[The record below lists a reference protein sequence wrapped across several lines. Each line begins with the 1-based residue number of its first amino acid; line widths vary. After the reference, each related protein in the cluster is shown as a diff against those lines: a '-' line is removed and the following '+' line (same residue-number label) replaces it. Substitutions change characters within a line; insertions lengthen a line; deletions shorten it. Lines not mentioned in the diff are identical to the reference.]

1 MPYQTMG
8 ISLWACYL
16 YLSYTSI
23 TALTENVCCLSFYLD
38 PERISNIV
46 YRKGYG
52 RSGRT
57 IFAAWTGKEIR
68 IAAGCFF
75 DTLDAF
81 KRAVDGK
88 YTGKA
93 ADAYKQAARE
103 CVAELSEKPG
113 KHHDR

>member
-1 MPYQTMG
+1 MG
-8 ISLWACYL
+8 ISLWGAASTWATPASPRCRSL
-16 YLSYTSI
+16 
-23 TALTENVCCLSFYLD
+23 YLD
-38 PERISNIV
+38 PELISNIA
-46 YRKGYG
+46 YRKGCG

-57 IFAAWTGKEIR
+57 VFAAWTGKEIR

-81 KRAVDGK
+81 ERAVDVK

-93 ADAYKQAARE
+93 ADDYKQAARE
-103 CVAELSEKPG
+103 CVDDLTEKPG

>member
-1 MPYQTMG
+1 MTLG
-8 ISLWACYL
+8 GDL
-16 YLSYTSI
+16 YLNHTRI
-23 TALTENVCCLSFYLD
+23 TALPENICCRSLYLD
-38 PERISNIV
+38 PERISNIA
-46 YRKGYG
+46 YRKGCG

-81 KRAVDGK
+81 EWAVDVK

-93 ADAYKQAARE
+93 ADDYKQAARE
-103 CVAELSEKPG
+103 YMAALS
-113 KHHDR
+113 DSAR